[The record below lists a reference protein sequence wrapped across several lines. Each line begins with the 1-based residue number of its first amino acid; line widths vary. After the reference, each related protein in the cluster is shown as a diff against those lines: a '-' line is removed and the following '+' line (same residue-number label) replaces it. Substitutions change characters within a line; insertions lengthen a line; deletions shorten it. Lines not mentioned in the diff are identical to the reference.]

1 MAWFETLPRYAS
13 LFRRRGWD
21 SASSFLSW
29 TGILVNQHRNR
40 QVEQVTL
47 EPEAPARAAASL
59 AGAAG
64 SNVRFFLKKEY
75 AVCWRDRFRNAWHGF
90 GWCSTAVR
98 EAAIL
103 QALREA
109 GIGCPEVVALGEDRR
124 QAFVLLGDESA
135 MTELRVFLPTLSSD
149 EECHCLAG
157 ALGRELARMHD
168 AGFDHPDL
176 FAKHILV
183 SPRGATFRF
192 CILDWQR
199 ARRRRRVSW
208 RLRCRDLAVLDATLH
223 GALASARLRLRC
235 LHAYVRALSVQE
247 GRPLGRLA
255 RQIHRQAARLAT
267 NRHIREV
274 GQLSVPASNQQF
286 VSLQGGRLL
295 VVRSYY
301 EKLGGQLP
309 GWLTRI
315 SGPDASARVYAES
328 LQAAGSHA
336 PAWEPGVATPERGNE
351 VGAVSGAEEVSLQ
364 SWPASASSR
373 EIPPLGHTLF
383 RLQRFGVPAPRLL
396 AVGFSAERV
405 YLVAESA
412 TTVPLAEAFAKASVP
427 LRARMLRQAGWI
439 VRQIH
444 EAGYSLPA
452 GDAWERRLGVI
463 RATYELFVVKF
474 EPLLRGALPW
484 QELAPLEFNRQKIRL
499 SRTEQLRFLQGYL
512 KHRRGGDQER
522 TARTTHLLPRIKV
535 WERQAVS

>member
-40 QVEQVTL
+40 QVEQVAL
-47 EPEAPARAAASL
+47 ESEAPARAAASL

-64 SNVRFFLKKEY
+64 SKVRFFLKKEY

-135 MTELRVFLPTLSSD
+135 MTELRAFLPTLSSD
-149 EECHCLAG
+149 EECRCLAG

-183 SPRGATFRF
+183 SPRGATYRF

-199 ARRRRRVSW
+199 ARRRRAVSW

-255 RQIHRQAARLAT
+255 RQIHRQAERLGKK
-267 NRHIREV
+267 RHIREV
-274 GQLSVPASNQQF
+274 GQLPVPASNQQF

-315 SGPDASARVYAES
+315 SEPGASARVYEES
-328 LQAAGSHA
+328 LAAASGS
-336 PAWEPGVATPERGNE
+336 
-351 VGAVSGAEEVSLQ
+351 EELSLQ
-364 SWPASASSR
+364 SWPASASSW
-373 EIPPLGHTLF
+373 EIPPVAHTLF

-405 YLVAESA
+405 YLLAESA

-463 RATYELFVVKF
+463 RATYELFVVKI

-499 SRTEQLRFLQGYL
+499 SRTEKLRFLQSYL

-522 TARTTHLLPRIKV
+522 TARTTHLLPRTKV

>member
-1 MAWFETLPRYAS
+1 
-13 LFRRRGWD
+13 
-21 SASSFLSW
+21 
-29 TGILVNQHRNR
+29 
-40 QVEQVTL
+40 L
-47 EPEAPARAAASL
+47 EPEGQARAATSL

-64 SNVRFFLKKEY
+64 PNLRFFLKKEY

-103 QALREA
+103 LALRKA
-109 GIGCPEVVALGEDRR
+109 GIGCPEVVALGEVRR

-135 MTELRVFLPTLSSD
+135 MTELRAILPTLSSD
-149 EECHCLAG
+149 KECRCLAG

-199 ARRRRRVSW
+199 ARRRRAVSW

-223 GALASARLRLRC
+223 CALASARLRLRC
-235 LHAYVRALSVQE
+235 LQAYVCALSVQE
-247 GRPLGRLA
+247 SRPLGRLA
-255 RQIHRQAARLAT
+255 RQIHRQAERLGK

-274 GQLSVPASNQQF
+274 GQLPVPASNQQF

-315 SGPDASARVYAES
+315 FEPDASARIYEES
-328 LQAAGSHA
+328 LA
-336 PAWEPGVATPERGNE
+336 
-351 VGAVSGAEEVSLQ
+351 AVSGAEKVSLR

-373 EIPPLGHTLF
+373 EIPPLAHTLF
-383 RLQRFGVPAPRLL
+383 RLQRFGVPAPHLL

-405 YLVAESA
+405 YVLAESA
-412 TTVPLAEAFAKASVP
+412 ATVPLAEAFAKASVA

-439 VRQIH
+439 IRQIH

-452 GDAWERRLGVI
+452 GDTWERRLGVI

-474 EPLLRGALPW
+474 EQLLRGVLPW

-499 SRTEQLRFLQGYL
+499 SRTEQLRFLQGYF
-512 KHRRGGDQER
+512 KYRRGGDSER
-522 TARTTHLLPRIKV
+522 AATPMRLLPRAKV

>member
-1 MAWFETLPRYAS
+1 
-13 LFRRRGWD
+13 
-21 SASSFLSW
+21 
-29 TGILVNQHRNR
+29 
-40 QVEQVTL
+40 
-47 EPEAPARAAASL
+47 
-59 AGAAG
+59 
-64 SNVRFFLKKEY
+64 
-75 AVCWRDRFRNAWHGF
+75 
-90 GWCSTAVR
+90 
-98 EAAIL
+98 
-103 QALREA
+103 
-109 GIGCPEVVALGEDRR
+109 
-124 QAFVLLGDESA
+124 
-135 MTELRVFLPTLSSD
+135 MTELRAFLPTLSSD
-149 EECHCLAG
+149 DECRRLAG

-183 SPRGATFRF
+183 APRGGTFCF

-199 ARRRRRVSW
+199 ARRRRAVSW
-208 RLRCRDLAVLDATLH
+208 RLRCRDVAVLDATLH

-235 LHAYVRALSVQE
+235 LRAYVRALSVQK

-255 RQIHRQAARLAT
+255 RQIHRQAERLRR
-267 NRHIREV
+267 NRHIQEV
-274 GQLSVPASNQQF
+274 GQLPVPASNQQF

-315 SGPDASARVYAES
+315 SEPDAPERVYKES
-328 LQAAGSHA
+328 H
-336 PAWEPGVATPERGNE
+336 P
-351 VGAVSGAEEVSLQ
+351 AVSGAEEVSLQ

-373 EIPPLGHTLF
+373 EIPPLAHTLF

-405 YLVAESA
+405 YLLAESA
-412 TTVPLAEAFAKASVP
+412 AAVPLTEAFAKASIP
-427 LRARMLRQAGWI
+427 LRARMLREAGWI

-474 EPLLRGALPW
+474 EPLLRGARPW

-512 KHRRGGDQER
+512 KHRRGGYQDR
-522 TARTTHLLPRIKV
+522 TARTTRLLPRAKV

>member
-1 MAWFETLPRYAS
+1 MAWFEILPRYAS

-103 QALREA
+103 QALRA
-109 GIGCPEVVALGEDRR
+109 ASIGCPEVVALGEDRG

-135 MTELRVFLPTLSSD
+135 MTELRAFLPTLSSD
-149 EECHCLAG
+149 EECRRLAE

-183 SPRGATFRF
+183 APPKGGTPASGGVPPLGGPTFRF

-199 ARRRRRVSW
+199 ARRRRAVSW

-255 RQIHRQAARLAT
+255 RQIRRQAERLGK
-267 NRHIREV
+267 NRHIREI
-274 GQLSVPASNQQF
+274 GQLAVPASNQQF
-286 VSLQGGRLL
+286 VSLRGGRLL

-315 SGPDASARVYAES
+315 SEPDATARIYEES
-328 LQAAGSHA
+328 RAAASGS
-336 PAWEPGVATPERGNE
+336 EGL
-351 VGAVSGAEEVSLQ
+351 SLQ

-373 EIPPLGHTLF
+373 GIPPLAHTLF

-405 YLVAESA
+405 YLLAESA

-484 QELAPLEFNRQKIRL
+484 QESAPLEFNRQKIRL

-522 TARTTHLLPRIKV
+522 AAGTTHLLPRTKV

>member
-1 MAWFETLPRYAS
+1 MAWFEILPRYAA
-13 LFRRRGWD
+13 LFRRRGWE

-29 TGILVNQHRNR
+29 TGILVNRHRHR
-40 QVEQVTL
+40 QVEQVVL
-47 EPEAPARAAASL
+47 EPEVPARAAASL
-59 AGAAG
+59 ACAAG
-64 SNVRFFLKKEY
+64 SIVRFFLKKEY

-103 QALREA
+103 QALGKA
-109 GIGCPEVVALGEDRR
+109 GIGCPEVAALGEDRR
-124 QAFVLLGDESA
+124 QAFVLMCDESS
-135 MTELRVFLPTLSSD
+135 MTELRAFLATVSSD

-183 SPRGATFRF
+183 APRGATFRF

-199 ARRRRRVSW
+199 ARRRRAVPW

-223 GALASARLRLRC
+223 GTLASARLRLRC
-235 LHAYVRALSVQE
+235 LYAYVRAVSVQE
-247 GRPLGRLA
+247 GRPLRRLA
-255 RQIHRQAARLAT
+255 QQIHRQAARLRK

-274 GQLSVPASNQQF
+274 GQLAVPASNQQF
-286 VSLQGGRLL
+286 VVLQDGRLL

-301 EKLGGQLP
+301 EELGGQLP
-309 GWLTRI
+309 RWLTRI
-315 SGPDASARVYAES
+315 SEPQASTRVYEES
-328 LQAAGSHA
+328 RTAAPGS
-336 PAWEPGVATPERGNE
+336 EGL
-351 VGAVSGAEEVSLQ
+351 SLQ

-373 EIPPLGHTLF
+373 EIPPLAHTLF

-405 YLVAESA
+405 YLVAHSA
-412 TTVPLAEAFAKASVP
+412 ATVPLAEAFAKASVP

-444 EAGYSLPA
+444 EAGYSLRA

-463 RATYELFVVKF
+463 RSTCELFVVKF
-474 EPLLRGALPW
+474 DALLRGAVPW
-484 QELAPLEFNRQKIRL
+484 QELAPLEFNREKIRL

-512 KHRRGGDQER
+512 KHRRYSDQER
-522 TARTTHLLPRIKV
+522 AARKTLVLPRSRER
-535 WERQAVS
+535 ERQAVS

>member
-1 MAWFETLPRYAS
+1 MAWFEILPRYAA

-29 TGILVNQHRNR
+29 TGILVNRHRHR

-47 EPEAPARAAASL
+47 EPEAPARAVASL

-64 SNVRFFLKKEY
+64 SEVRFFLKKES
-75 AVCWRDRFRNAWHGF
+75 AVCWRERFRNAWHGF

-124 QAFVLLGDESA
+124 QAFVLMCDESA
-135 MTELRVFLPTLSSD
+135 LTELRAFLPTLSSD
-149 EECHCLAG
+149 EECRRLAD

-183 SPRGATFRF
+183 APRGATFRF

-199 ARRRRRVSW
+199 ARRRRAVPW
-208 RLRCRDLAVLDATLH
+208 RLRCRDLAVVDATLH
-223 GALASARLRLRC
+223 GTLASARLRLRC
-235 LHAYVRALSVQE
+235 LRAYVRALSVQE
-247 GRPLGRLA
+247 SRPLGRLA
-255 RQIHRQAARLAT
+255 RQIHRQAEQLRK
-267 NRHIREV
+267 NRKIREV
-274 GQLSVPASNQQF
+274 GQLPVPASNQQF
-286 VSLQGGRLL
+286 VSLQDGRLL

-301 EKLGGQLP
+301 EELGGQLP

-315 SGPDASARVYAES
+315 FEPE
-328 LQAAGSHA
+328 A
-336 PAWEPGVATPERGNE
+336 PAIVYEECLAR
-351 VGAVSGAEEVSLQ
+351 ASGSAGLSLQ
-364 SWPASASSR
+364 SWPASASSW
-373 EIPPLGHTLF
+373 EIPPLAHTLF

-396 AVGFSAERV
+396 AVGFSAGRV
-405 YLVAESA
+405 YLLAQSA
-412 TTVPLAEAFAKASVP
+412 ATVPLPEAFAKASVP
-427 LRARMLRQAGWI
+427 LRARMLWQAGWI

-444 EAGYSLPA
+444 EAGYSLPP

-463 RATYELFVVKF
+463 RSTSELFVVKF
-474 EPLLRGALPW
+474 AALLRGAVPW

-512 KHRRGGDQER
+512 QHRRGSDQER
-522 TARTTHLLPRIKV
+522 AARKTLFLPRAKA